1 MFLYEVLKALVYLD
15 GHGLIHK
22 DVKESCPFFKF
33 CMFTL
38 LLTIQARCI
47 LVLKVFE
54 KCFSTLSRL
63 SALT

>member
-15 GHGLIHK
+15 GHELIHR
-22 DVKESCPFFKF
+22 DVRNPVIFLKF

-47 LVLKVFE
+47 LVLKVIE

-63 SALT
+63 LALT